1 MKKQTKARKKNIAAK
16 KSAAKRSNKIVIT
29 TVIIGIIT
37 ILALTIPAV
46 YNSYLYDGF
55 TEINPEENYEEILF
69 ENAKYGDESSK
80 VIMDESIR
88 LKYIEL
94 CTLETGED
102 YYHFELVNYDP
113 QGFLIGENK
122 GDDIEYENVHEVT
135 TLKDFSKRHNLMI
148 ESAREKVVK
157 FIEDST
163 VLADKENLIERI
175 KNVPIY
181 QYKSSEH
188 EKLNIDSAPA
198 IHVGSAIYCNY
209 KYREFFC
216 EHMFVHELIHH
227 LRYLTMGE
235 KLSNLTYYATKF
247 DEGVTDVIAVSMN
260 PRSLDS
266 INYANGYE
274 ELHPLIHEYF
284 NVFGE
289 EALRAYFYGYD
300 AFFAS
305 MTPSFKTEHEAFVV
319 AFEKYLEI
327 MEGMAACEALVNY
340 WAK

>member
-1 MKKQTKARKKNIAAK
+1 MKKQTKASKKNIATKKNAAK
-16 KSAAKRSNKIVIT
+16 KNNKFVIA
-29 TVIIGIIT
+29 TVIIGIIV
-37 ILALTIPAV
+37 ILTLAILDV
-46 YNSYLYDGF
+46 YNTYLYDGF
-55 TEINPEENYEEILF
+55 NEINLEENYEENFF
-69 ENAKYGDESSK
+69 ENAKYGDEASM
-80 VIMDESIR
+80 VIMDEEIR
-88 LKYIEL
+88 LKYVEL
-94 CTLETGED
+94 SKLETGED
-102 YYHFELVNYDP
+102 YYHFELTNYDP

-122 GDDIEYENVHEVT
+122 GDDYEYENVHEIT
-135 TLKDFSKRHNLMI
+135 TLKEFSKRHNLMI
-148 ESAREKVVK
+148 ESARAKVIK

-163 VLADKENLIERI
+163 VLTDKEYLIERI

-188 EKLNIDSAPA
+188 EKLNINNAPA

-209 KYREFFC
+209 KYRDVFC

-235 KLSNLTYYATKF
+235 KLSNLKYYATNF
-247 DEGVTDVIAVSMN
+247 DEAVTDVITVSMN
-260 PRSLDS
+260 PCSLDKS
-266 INYANGYE
+266 EYINGYE
-274 ELHPLIHEYF
+274 GFHPLINEYF

-305 MTPSFKTEHEAFVV
+305 MTPSFETEHEAFVI

-327 MEGMAACEALVNY
+327 LEGVAACEALVDY